1 MNEEMFKKLKEAKTA
16 DELIA
21 IAKEYGKEL
30 TKEHA
35 EEMLNHSDASG
46 ELSDDD
52 LDSVAGG
59 INMPGWMKKYGPDA
73 LNFLKYLF

>member
-1 MNEEMFKKLKEAKTA
+1 MTEEMFKKLQEAKTA
-16 DELIA
+16 EEMIA

-30 TKEHA
+30 TKEQA
-35 EEMLNHSDASG
+35 EEMLAPADAQG

-59 INMPGWMKKYGPDA
+59 INMPGWAKQYGPDA
-73 LNFLKYLF
+73 LKLLKYLF

>member
-1 MNEEMFKKLKEAKTA
+1 MTEEMFKKLTEAKTA
-16 DELIA
+16 EELIA

-30 TKEHA
+30 TKEQA
-35 EEMLNHSDASG
+35 DEMLKPADADG

-59 INMPGWMKKYGPDA
+59 INMPGWAAKYRPDA
-73 LNFLKYLF
+73 LKLLKFLF